1 MDVTILIKIAGIGI
15 LVSTVCQILTKS
27 GREDQAMMVSVAGV
41 VIVLLVLVREISALL
56 TTVRTLF
63 GI

>member
-1 MDVTILIKIAGIGI
+1 MDVTIIMKIAGIGI
-15 LVSTVCQILTKS
+15 LVSIVCQILTKT
-27 GREDQAMMVSVAGV
+27 GREEQAMLVSIAGV
-41 VIVLLVLVREISALL
+41 VIVLLMLVREISSLL